1 MEWVEEGIVLA
12 ARRHGES
19 AAIIE
24 LLTRTHGRHLGL
36 VHGGASRRMKP
47 LLQPGNTLA
56 ATWRAR
62 IADQLGSFH
71 VDLAVAR
78 AGGLMH
84 DPLAL
89 AGLSAAC
96 AMASTVL
103 PEREPHGP
111 AYEGLLLVLD
121 HLDQPDIW
129 PALFVRWEAGLLQ
142 ELGFGLDLTACAATG
157 ATDDLIYV
165 SPRSGRAVSRTAG
178 MPYRD
183 RMLPLPAF
191 LLGQAVGPEPVAA
204 LRDGFRLTRY
214 FLERHVLEPHDRR
227 MPPARERMV
236 AMLMRPVNPSVPG
249 QPIPSP
255 MVS

>member
-24 LLTRTHGRHLGL
+24 LLTRAHGRHLGL
-36 VHGGASRRMKP
+36 VRGGASRRMTP
-47 LLQPGNTLA
+47 LLQPGNTLT

-62 IADQLGSFH
+62 IADQLGSYR
-71 VDLAVAR
+71 VDLVAAR

-96 AMASTVL
+96 AMASAVL
-103 PEREPHGP
+103 PEREPHRP
-111 AYEGLLLVLD
+111 VYEGLLLILN
-121 HLDQPDIW
+121 HLDEPDIW

-142 ELGFGLDLTACAATG
+142 ALGFGLDLTACAATG
-157 ATDDLIYV
+157 ATEDLVYV
-165 SPRSGRAVSRTAG
+165 SPRSGRAVSRAAG
-178 MPYRD
+178 APYHD
-183 RMLPLPAF
+183 RMLALPAF
-191 LLGQAVGPEPVAA
+191 LYGQAVGPEPLAA

-236 AMLMRPVNPSVPG
+236 TMLMRQAVSSV
-249 QPIPSP
+249 PSP
-255 MVS
+255 MVN

>member
-19 AAIIE
+19 AAIVE
-24 LLTRTHGRHLGL
+24 LLTRAHGRHLGL
-36 VHGGASRRMKP
+36 VRGGASRRMKP

-62 IADQLGSFH
+62 LADQLGAFR
-71 VDLAVAR
+71 VDLVAAR
-78 AGGLMH
+78 AGGVMH

-89 AGLSAAC
+89 AGLAAAC
-96 AMASTVL
+96 AMASAVL
-103 PEREPHGP
+103 PEREPHGA

-121 HLDQPDIW
+121 HLAEPDIW

-142 ELGFGLDLTACAATG
+142 ELGFGLDLTTCAATG
-157 ATDDLIYV
+157 ATDGLSYV
-165 SPRSGRAVSRTAG
+165 SPRSGRAVSRVAG
-178 MPYRD
+178 APYRD

-191 LLGQAVGPEPVAA
+191 LLGEAVGPEPAAA

-236 AMLMRPVNPSVPG
+236 AMLLRQANAPAS
-249 QPIPSP
+249 SP

>member
-19 AAIIE
+19 AAIVE

-36 VHGGASRRMKP
+36 VRGGASRRMQP

-62 IADQLGSFH
+62 IADNLGFYRVEL
-71 VDLAVAR
+71 VDAR

-96 AMASTVL
+96 AMASAVL

-111 AYEGLLLVLD
+111 AYEGLLLILG
-121 HLDQPDIW
+121 HLGEPEIW
-129 PALFVRWEAGLLQ
+129 PVLFVRWEAGLLQ
-142 ELGFGLDLTACAATG
+142 ELGFGLDLTSCAATG
-157 ATDDLIYV
+157 ATEDLVYV
-165 SPRSGRAVSRTAG
+165 SPRSGRAVSRDAG
-178 MPYRD
+178 APYRD

-191 LLGQAVGPEPVAA
+191 LRGQAVEPEPAGA

-227 MPPARERMV
+227 MPPARERMI
-236 AMLMRPVNPSVPG
+236 ALLLRQADSPVPS
-249 QPIPSP
+249 Q